1 MDPQKNPS
9 RTTGRTSWNSA
20 TSRPSRGSLNRCLR
34 YVLDQQLLPQQRSVS
49 WSRGRGRVVHG
60 SSVGEAL
67 AAACAALLL
76 QAGLRR
82 RVVRSCL
89 RIRGGFR
96 RGAASPRG
104 PLPGGCREAFAVL
117 QYAVADCL
125 EIGDGD
131 CLRIVGGD
139 SHRTRHAARSLGAGS
154 RPRLP
159 LRWGTS
165 RSWCCVSTSPGCGAC
180 LPAADF
186 SCVVLRNLL
195 HYGCSAA
202 ARPYPTRLRRTA
214 ATRED
219 RFWNRGQ
226 S

>member
-1 MDPQKNPS
+1 MELRDLEAV
-9 RTTGRTSWNSA
+9 TGIPGQAPAVCPGPAVAAPAAER
-20 TSRPSRGSLNRCLR
+20 
-34 YVLDQQLLPQQRSVS
+34 VLEPWPHHSSHSCSV
-49 WSRGRGRVVHG
+49 
-60 SSVGEAL
+60 APL

-76 QAGLRR
+76 QGGLRR
-82 RVVRSCL
+82 TWCDPACECVGDFRV
-89 RIRGGFR
+89 
-96 RGAASPRG
+96 GAASPRG
-104 PLPGGCREAFAVL
+104 PLPGGEPGGVRGLAVRCGGLYGDRRRGLPADRRRRFAPHPTRGS
-117 QYAVADCL
+117 VAGC
-125 EIGDGD
+125 
-131 CLRIVGGD
+131 
-139 SHRTRHAARSLGAGS
+139 GS

-159 LRWGTS
+159 LRWGPR

-202 ARPYPTRLRRTA
+202 ARPYPTRPRRTA